1 MRDRHVLETVLI
13 RRFPQATR
21 DQVAAAA
28 NAIMALLDQWE
39 ADGGRELPR
48 PDAGDAEEM
57 RRRGRAM
64 SGWGPGRCAGTGT

>member
-13 RRFPQATR
+13 RRIPQATR

-39 ADGGRELPR
+39 ADDRRELPL
-48 PDAGDAEEM
+48 PDACDANEARRHGGD
-57 RRRGRAM
+57 GD
-64 SGWGPGRCAGTGT
+64 TGSTRSNGATE